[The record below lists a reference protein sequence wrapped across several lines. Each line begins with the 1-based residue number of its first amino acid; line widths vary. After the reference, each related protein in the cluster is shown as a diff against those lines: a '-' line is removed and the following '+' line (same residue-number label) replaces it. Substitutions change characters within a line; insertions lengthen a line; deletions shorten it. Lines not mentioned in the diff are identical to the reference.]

1 MPIVRPLTEAIEEM
15 TMTLTM
21 LRNLLL
27 SGSVAGALFAP
38 AAALADGEVNLYTTR
53 EPGLIQPLIDVF
65 SAETGITVNT
75 VFVKDGL
82 AERVVAEGA
91 NSPADMLMTVDIG
104 VLVDLVNQ
112 GVTQPVE
119 SGALEAAVPENLRDP
134 DGHWFALSKRARVLY
149 ADKDLDLSSFTYE
162 GLADPKWKGKF
173 CIRAGQHPYNNAFFA
188 AYLAR
193 NGAEKTE
200 AFLKAIKA
208 NTARKPGGGDRDVA
222 RDILS
227 GQCDIAIINTY
238 YIGLMSKATNEQ
250 KGWYEAIKPL
260 KTTFTGGGTHVNVSA
275 AAIAKNAPNK
285 DSAVKLIEYMLGEKA
300 QTLYADGNF
309 EYPVNADVKE
319 AAAVKLLGALTP
331 DTTPLGDV
339 AKNRKAASELVDKVG
354 FDN

>member
-1 MPIVRPLTEAIEEM
+1 M
-15 TMTLTM
+15 TIKTALAATA
-21 LRNLLL
+21 LASCLL
-27 SGSVAGALFAP
+27 AAP
-38 AAALADGEVNLYTTR
+38 ALAQSVNLYTTR
-53 EPGLIQPLIDVF
+53 EPALLNPVIESFTKD
-65 SAETGITVNT
+65 TGIKVNA
-75 VFVKDGL
+75 VFLKDGL
-82 AERVVAEGA
+82 QQRVQAEGA
-91 NSPADMLMTVDIG
+91 NSPADVMLVVDVGEIQAIADAG
-104 VLVDLVNQ
+104 I
-112 GVTQPVE
+112 TQPVQ
-119 SGALEAAVPENLRDP
+119 SALVDKTVPAALRGAGNNWVSLTQ
-134 DGHWFALSKRARVLY
+134 RARIVVVS
-149 ADKDLDLSSFTYE
+149 KDRVKQDAISYDE
-162 GLADPKWKGKF
+162 LADPKWKGKF

-188 AYLAR
+188 AHLAR

-200 AFLKAIKA
+200 TFLKAIKA
-208 NTARKPGGGDRDVA
+208 NVARKPGGGDRDVA

-260 KTTFTGGGTHVNVSA
+260 KTTFAGGGTHVNVSA

-309 EYPVNADVKE
+309 EYPVNPDVKE

>member
-1 MPIVRPLTEAIEEM
+1 M
-15 TMTLTM
+15 TVKS
-21 LRNLLL
+21 RL
-27 SGSVAGALFAP
+27 S
-38 AAALADGEVNLYTTR
+38 ALALTSCLLAGPAFAQSVNLYTTR
-53 EPGLIQPLIDVF
+53 EPALLNPVIEAFTKDTGVKVNAVF
-65 SAETGITVNT
+65 L
-75 VFVKDGL
+75 KDGL
-82 AERVVAEGA
+82 QERIRAEGA
-91 NSPADMLMTVDIG
+91 NSPADVMLVVDVGEINAAADAG
-104 VLVDLVNQ
+104 ITQPIQSALVDKTVPAALRGPGNNW
-112 GVTQPVE
+112 VTLTQ
-119 SGALEAAVPENLRDP
+119 
-134 DGHWFALSKRARVLY
+134 RARIVIVSKERVKQD
-149 ADKDLDLSSFTYE
+149 AITYE
-162 GLADPKWKGKF
+162 ELADPKWKGKF

-200 AFLKAIKA
+200 AYLKALKA

-227 GQCDIAIINTY
+227 GQCDIALINTY

-260 KTTFTGGGTHVNVSA
+260 KTSFANGGTHVNVSA

-300 QTLYADGNF
+300 QTLYGDGNF
-309 EYPVNADVKE
+309 EFPVNADVKE
-319 AAAVKLLGALTP
+319 SAAVKLLGAVTP